1 MPTGIT
7 INAVRANNSAVLVDH
22 IKSNPTVEKAT
33 RANPELLIAIANA
46 GQHIAVKERVSDD
59 LINQIIEAE
68 PELKLA
74 AKDRRFRDEFAGIL
88 GELVGTKNPPVFT
101 PDKPPVV
108 AQPPSGV
115 TPPPRENPVSIRDET
130 LSERVK
136 YLLFLLDQI
145 PHANPGDIITS
156 EHHNSLRRAIRAVA
170 ASVEDDFGRLVK
182 LTFAPNFQPFA
193 PGNENIRVL
202 NWEVFYNKALIP
214 NRFEGERGTVDGAFA
229 VQLPQNARVVK
240 MIVRG
245 NQGRGEREFRSEC
258 ELSLNRVELG
268 NEAEDKLTQ
277 LIVFDLT
284 SANDMSTIKGTVTTA
299 GKDLTDNSKYQYF
312 VRALWRGAQDAV
324 RFEIVSI
331 QISCEF

>member
-7 INAVRANNSAVLVDH
+7 INAVRANNSAVLIDH

-46 GQHIAVKERVSDD
+46 GQQIAVKDSVTDD
-59 LINQIIEAE
+59 SINQIIEAE

-74 AKDRRFRDEFAGIL
+74 AKDPRFRDEFTGIL
-88 GELVGTKNPPVFT
+88 GNFVGTNIPPVFT
-101 PDKPPVV
+101 PDNPPVV
-108 AQPPSGV
+108 AQPPIGV

-136 YLLFLLDQI
+136 YLLFLLNQI

-193 PGNENIRVL
+193 PDENKTRIL
-202 NWEVFYNKALIP
+202 NWEVFFNKAVIP
-214 NRFEGERGTVDGAFA
+214 NNLDGERVTVDGAFA
-229 VQLPQNARVVK
+229 VQLPQNARLVT

-268 NEAEDKLTQ
+268 NIAADKLTP
-277 LIVFDLT
+277 LFVFDLT
-284 SANDMSTIKGTVTTA
+284 SAADMSTIKGTLTTD